1 MWGWGETF
9 PFLEEDR
16 DQKLKIKKEEQ
27 ITTEPLLRQECLAF
41 LAAWLFAM
49 GPATQGES
57 GGGW

>member
-41 LAAWLFAM
+41 LAA
-49 GPATQGES
+49 
-57 GGGW
+57 